1 MSKPDIII
9 WATAIVLSIL
19 GFTIGY
25 KVAKQN
31 LNAANRHN
39 LHMWKL
45 GYMDAKYW
53 YPEFNPVTDNPYYKK
68 GADDG
73 HRTMQLNDWCD

>member
-1 MSKPDIII
+1 
-9 WATAIVLSIL
+9 
-19 GFTIGY
+19 
-25 KVAKQN
+25 
-31 LNAANRHN
+31 
-39 LHMWKL
+39 MWKQ

-73 HRTMQLNDWCD
+73 HKTVQIYECIE